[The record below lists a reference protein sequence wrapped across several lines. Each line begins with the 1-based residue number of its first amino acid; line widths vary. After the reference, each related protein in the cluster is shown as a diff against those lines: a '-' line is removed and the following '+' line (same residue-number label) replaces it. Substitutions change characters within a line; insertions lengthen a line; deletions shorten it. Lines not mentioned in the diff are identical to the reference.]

1 MIFFDDIEV
10 SISKEY
16 IIIES
21 KKPIKVLS
29 SAPIN
34 GGLRFSNKIINL
46 WIPEDFY
53 YDPIAYYKSKNVDS
67 NAICLMTG
75 ADLMKAGI
83 AKKESSNIKVL
94 AIVTAGISN
103 ALSITDWNIMRKT
116 KIPNIGTI
124 NIIVIVD
131 REMTESCM
139 VNAITTITEAKC
151 KVLSSFDIRSFISYE
166 QATGTSS
173 DALAIAS
180 LGKGNAIEYAGSAT
194 ELGWLI
200 ASCVEDALNNALICN
215 NIKTERKL
223 LLRLKERGILLE
235 DLISTAMEIYVPHPN
250 YSKEEA
256 KEIFK
261 RILLEVMDDIN
272 VSSLVIAGLRLN
284 EDGERG
290 LIPNMSAENY
300 KKDPVNLVADE
311 ILGISIA
318 MYIAGY
324 NGLFE
329 FYRFD
334 RKKPGI
340 LKNLPPFI
348 DDVIG
353 GLLAGVSSKMYSYMI
368 EERKK

>member
-1 MIFFDDIEV
+1 MIFFDDIK
-10 SISKEY
+10 IDINKEY

-21 KKPIKVLS
+21 KKPIKILS

-34 GGLRFSNKIINL
+34 GGLKFSNKIINL
-46 WIPEDFY
+46 WIPKDFY
-53 YDPIAYYKSKNVDS
+53 HDPIAYYKTKNIDN

-83 AKKESSNIKVL
+83 IKKETSNIKVL
-94 AIVTAGISN
+94 AIVTTGISN
-103 ALSITDWNIMRKT
+103 ASSITDGNIIKNN
-116 KIPNIGTI
+116 IPNIGTI

-151 KVLSSFDIRSFISYE
+151 KVLSSFDIRSVITYE

-173 DALAIAS
+173 DALAIIS
-180 LGKGNAIEYAGSAT
+180 LGKGDALEYAGSAT

-200 ASCVEDALNNALICN
+200 ASCVEEALKNTLIYN
-215 NIKTERKL
+215 NIRAERKL
-223 LLRLKERGILLE
+223 LLRLKERGIILE

-256 KEIFK
+256 REIFK
-261 RILLEVMDDIN
+261 KILLEVMDDIN
-272 VSSLVIAGLRLN
+272 VSSLIIAGLRLN
-284 EDGERG
+284 EDGKRG
-290 LIPNMSAENY
+290 LIPNMNIEEY

-334 RKKPGI
+334 REKPGI
-340 LKNLPPFI
+340 LKNLPPFV

-368 EERKK
+368 EERKL

>member
-1 MIFFDDIEV
+1 MIFFDDIKIDVNREHIV
-10 SISKEY
+10 
-16 IIIES
+16 IES

-53 YDPIAYYKSKNVDS
+53 YDPIAYYKNKNVDS
-67 NAICLMTG
+67 NAVCLMTG
-75 ADLMKAGI
+75 ADLMKTGI
-83 AKKESSNIKVL
+83 VKKESSNIKVL
-94 AIVTAGISN
+94 AITTAGISN
-103 ALSITDWNIMRKT
+103 ASSITDWNIIKNST
-116 KIPNIGTI
+116 SNIGTI

-131 REMTESCM
+131 REMTEGCM

-151 KVLSSFDIRSFISYE
+151 KVLSSFDIRSVKSYE

-173 DALAIAS
+173 DALAIVS
-180 LGKGNAIEYAGSAT
+180 LGKGDALEYAGSAT

-200 ASCVEDALNNALICN
+200 ASCVEDALKNTLICN

-223 LLRLKERGILLE
+223 LLRLKERGIILE

-284 EDGERG
+284 EDGKRG
-290 LIPNMSAENY
+290 LIPNISADKYEE
-300 KKDPVNLVADE
+300 DPVNLVADE

-334 RKKPGI
+334 REKPGI
-340 LKNLPPFI
+340 LKNLPPFV

-353 GLLAGVSSKMYSYMI
+353 GLLAGASSKMYSYMI
-368 EERKK
+368 EERKP